1 MSESVAI
8 AGSPAGSGAETRQD
22 VWVLGLEMAVVLGV
36 ALVVCGALARRYP
49 IAPAI
54 LLVLVGVL
62 IGFAPHLREAQL
74 PPEVVL
80 LVFLPVLLYWESLT
94 TSLRE
99 IRNNL
104 RVVVLTSTVLVLA
117 TAAAVA
123 AVAHAIGLQWG
134 PAWVL
139 GAALAPT
146 DATAVGVLA
155 RTLPRRTVTVLRAE
169 SLVNDGTALVI
180 YGLAVGVT
188 VGEDYLTPLHVW
200 ALLVLAYGGGV
211 LAGALVGLVSWQL
224 RRRMS
229 DPMLENI
236 AMLVTPFAAFLA
248 AESIQASGVLAVVV
262 CGLFISQVTPRI
274 TGALARQTS
283 VPFWTVSTTVISSA
297 LFVLV
302 GLQSHIAF
310 RELSS
315 VSPTHALVDILLVTA
330 VVIGVR
336 WVWLY
341 TTPYIIRALDRRPA
355 QRLRRLGARQ
365 RSVSGVAGFRGA
377 VSLAAVLAVPRTLDS
392 GVPFP
397 DRDLIVV
404 ITSGVIVLTLLQAL
418 LLPRVVRFARLPVD
432 NSVVEER
439 QYAEVFITDAA
450 IDSLPDTAAELG
462 TDAHVAQRVRT
473 EIEKRRK
480 VLAAYGSDADPVIQH
495 NDQYTSL
502 WLALIARK
510 REALLELR
518 DEQRIDDIVLRQV
531 QAKLDIDEVRLSR
544 TELEG

>member
-1 MSESVAI
+1 
-8 AGSPAGSGAETRQD
+8 
-22 VWVLGLEMAVVLGV
+22 MAVVLGV
-36 ALVVCGALARRYP
+36 ALVMCGALARRYP
-49 IAPAI
+49 VAPAI

-80 LVFLPVLLYWESLT
+80 LLFLPVLLYWESLT

-104 RVVVLTSTVLVLA
+104 RVVVLSSTVLVLA

-155 RTLPRRTVTVLRAE
+155 RRLPRRTVTVLRAE

-188 VGEDYLTPLHVW
+188 VGEEHLTPLHVSG
-200 ALLVLAYGGGV
+200 LLVLAYGGGV
-211 LAGALVGLVSWQL
+211 LTGALMGLVSWQL
-224 RRRMS
+224 RRRMD
-229 DPMLENI
+229 DPMLESI
-236 AMLVTPFAAFLA
+236 AMLVTPFAAFLL
-248 AESIQASGVLAVVV
+248 AESINASGVLAVVV
-262 CGLFISQVTPRI
+262 CGLFMSQVTPRI
-274 TGALARQTS
+274 TGAVTRQTF
-283 VPFWTVSTTVISSA
+283 VPFWTVSTTVLSSV

-302 GLQSHIAF
+302 GLQAQSAI

-315 VSPTHALVDILLVTA
+315 VPVVRALVDVLLVTA

-336 WVWLY
+336 WAWLY

-377 VSLAAVLAVPRTLDS
+377 VSLAAVLAVPHTLDS
-392 GVPFP
+392 GAPFP

-432 NSVVEER
+432 NSVEEER
-439 QYAEVFITDAA
+439 RFAEVFTTDAA
-450 IDSLPDTAAELG
+450 IGSIDATAAELG
-462 TDAHVAQRVRT
+462 SDERVVERVRT

-480 VLAAYGSDADPVIQH
+480 VLAADGAEGEPVIRH
-495 NDQYTSL
+495 DDQYASL

-531 QAKLDIDEVRLSR
+531 QARLDIEEVRFSR
-544 TELEG
+544 ANPVD

>member
-1 MSESVAI
+1 M
-8 AGSPAGSGAETRQD
+8 
-22 VWVLGLEMAVVLGV
+22 LGLEMAVVLGV

-74 PPEVVL
+74 APEVVL

-104 RVVVLTSTVLVLA
+104 RVVVLTSTVLVFA

-123 AVAHAIGLQWG
+123 AVAHAIGIAWG
-134 PAWVL
+134 AAWVL

-155 RTLPRRTVTVLRAE
+155 RRLPRRTVTVLRAE

-188 VGEDYLTPLHVW
+188 IGEEHLTTLHVSG
-200 ALLVLAYGGGV
+200 LLVLAYGGGL
-211 LAGALVGLVSWQL
+211 LAGAVVGLLSWQL
-224 RRRMS
+224 RRRMD

-236 AMLVTPFAAFLA
+236 AMLVTPFAAFLL
-248 AESIQASGVLAVVV
+248 AESVDASGVLAVVA

-274 TGALARQTS
+274 TSAVTRQTT
-283 VPFWTVSTTVISSA
+283 VPFWTVTTTVLSSA

-302 GLQSHIAF
+302 GLEAHTAVLG
-310 RELSS
+310 LSS
-315 VSPTHALVDILLVTA
+315 VSLLRALVDIVLITA

-336 WVWLY
+336 WAWLY
-341 TTPYIIRALDRRPA
+341 TTPYIIRVLDRRPA
-355 QRLRRLGARQ
+355 QRLRRIGARQ
-365 RSVSGVAGFRGA
+365 RTVSGVAGFRGA
-377 VSLAAVLAVPRTLDS
+377 VSLAAILAVPQTLDS
-392 GVPFP
+392 GAPFP

-418 LLPRVVRFARLPVD
+418 LLPRVVRFARLPPDDTVA
-432 NSVVEER
+432 EER
-439 QYAEVFITDAA
+439 RYAEVFITDAA
-450 IDSLPDTAAELG
+450 IDSIPATAAELG
-462 TDAHVAQRVRT
+462 IDERVVARVRT
-473 EIEKRRK
+473 EIEKRRT
-480 VLAAYGSDADPVIQH
+480 VLVADDAEDDPVVRH
-495 NDQYTSL
+495 DDQYTSL
-502 WLALIARK
+502 YLALIARK

-518 DEQRIDDIVLRQV
+518 DEQRIDDIVLRAIQGR
-531 QAKLDIDEVRLSR
+531 LDIEEVRFSR
-544 TELEG
+544 SDPAAGE